1 MESKYIYPVRP
12 DIIREITKRG
22 VFENKKD
29 SDGNVIRK
37 KNEHGSSCFGWGTV
51 DDTIP
56 IHKRELENIRRTLD
70 VVVGQIKTSHYLEK
84 EPTKKIPNGKRE
96 PELEL
101 IPEPQA
107 VTKKSKVS
115 HIIHDWFDF
124 LNEKHESGQIG
135 FVPDC
140 FQDAIPQ
147 LEDFMQTNSGQ
158 ILANFCKF
166 NKMIW

>member
-1 MESKYIYPVRP
+1 MNAKYIYPVRP

-29 SDGNVIRK
+29 SDGNIIRK
-37 KNEHGSSCFGWGTV
+37 RNEHGSSCFGWGTV

-84 EPTKKIPNGKRE
+84 EPTKIIPDGKRARE
-96 PELEL
+96 VE
-101 IPEPQA
+101 IPEPSMS
-107 VTKKSKVS
+107 VKKSKIP
-115 HIIHDWFDF
+115 HIISDWFDF
-124 LNEKHESGQIG
+124 MNEKLESGQIG

-140 FQDAIPQ
+140 FQDSIPS
-147 LEDFMQTNSGQ
+147 LEDFIETNSGQ
-158 ILANFCKF
+158 ILSNFCKF